1 MRKVIVTN
9 NPLVQDQYKTLMD
22 VDFVDSYGYMDVL
35 DRIRRQVHKGW
46 ILLTHPL
53 SGSIKPNET
62 PYKSVILQP
71 VKEGSPLD
79 YNSLNM
85 IEEAIQTYQKFHT
98 ARSLPQWKEKALLEF
113 QYIDKALIDS
123 ALPSMGLRHDS

>member
-1 MRKVIVTN
+1 MRKVMVTN
-9 NPLVQDQYKTLMD
+9 NPLVAESYKNLMD
-22 VDFVDSYGYMDVL
+22 VEYVESYGYLDVL
-35 DRIRRQVHKGW
+35 DRIRRHIHAGW
-46 ILLTHPL
+46 TLETHPL

-71 VKEGSPLD
+71 APVGSPLD
-79 YNSLNM
+79 YASLNM

-98 ARSLPQWKEKALLEF
+98 ARSLPPWKEKALKEF
-113 QYIDKALIDS
+113 QIIDKALVDS

>member
-9 NPLVQDQYKTLMD
+9 NPLVQKSYEKLMD
-22 VDFVDSYGYMDVL
+22 VDFVDAYGYLDVL
-35 DRIRRQVHKGW
+35 DRIRRLVHRGW
-46 ILLTHPL
+46 ILETHPL

-71 VKEGSPLD
+71 VKEGSPLN
-79 YNSLNM
+79 YASLNL
-85 IEEAIQTYQKFHT
+85 IEEAILTYQKFHT
-98 ARSLPQWKEKALLEF
+98 ARDLPQWKEKALVQF
-113 QYIDKALIDS
+113 QSIDKSLIDS